1 MFLALNEAD
10 LKDALD
16 VYEDMFVE
24 EGHPTV
30 ASVDMY
36 VHKDGAAY
44 RVAMGENETDADW
57 NQKAQ
62 KNAESFDILKEELM
76 D

>member
-10 LKDALD
+10 WRDALD
-16 VYEDMFVE
+16 VYKGMFVK

-30 ASVDMY
+30 ASVGMY

-62 KNAESFDILKEELM
+62 KNAESFHVLKEELM